1 MHRIKWNTRQRKKA
15 SRLIDR
21 MAWRIEQ
28 IKIRICTDYVYD
40 LSRWRME
47 FTRTEREA
55 TIISRDSRM
64 NHGDDDKIK
73 EGKRDEKGTK
83 RSASKRAS
91 FTWFL
96 WSLLG
101 CTRTTRV
108 MSNNAEVCCIHTS
121 TVTFYPA
128 LLPLPWT
135 IPMKL
140 DVIYDFDRASNK
152 RTSVERIFF
161 LRISNSILSLEF
173 YFGASFGPWLD
184 ERRRR
189 MSGDRLESG
198 NFPKPSLS
206 RFSPPSKFQPFK
218 IVLAKNYY
226 AHGLNILLEFSYKGQ
241 SVYLILR
248 NVRIFRES
256 FIFSWKIS
264 YYFQYSF

>member
-1 MHRIKWNTRQRKKA
+1 MFFRIRWKNREIRNTIYASNKMEYTRQRKKA

-28 IKIRICTDYVYD
+28 IKIRICIDYVYD

-55 TIISRDSRM
+55 MIISRDSRM
-64 NHGDDDKIK
+64 KHDDDDDKIK

-108 MSNNAEVCCIHTS
+108 MSNNTEVCCIHTS

-161 LRISNSILSLEF
+161 LRDKQLDPLFGILFWRQFRSVI
-173 YFGASFGPWLD
+173 GRTSTSDVG
-184 ERRRR
+184 R
-189 MSGDRLESG
+189 
-198 NFPKPSLS
+198 PSWIGQLS
-206 RFSPPSKFQPFK
+206 K
-218 IVLAKNYY
+218 I
-226 AHGLNILLEFSYKGQ
+226 
-241 SVYLILR
+241 
-248 NVRIFRES
+248 
-256 FIFSWKIS
+256 
-264 YYFQYSF
+264 